1 MTPAIVITGPTAC
14 GKSDVADRLA
24 EQLGS
29 EVVSADAMQVYRGM
43 DIGTAKTPLS
53 ERRVPLRLVDI
64 VEVGE
69 AYSAA
74 RYQLDARAE
83 IDRLLA
89 SGRVPVICGGTGL
102 YIRAAIDDMQFPFG
116 QIDSERRVR
125 YHEMAERL
133 GADGLHRVLAERD
146 PASAAEIHP
155 HNVTRTIR
163 ALEMADEGVSYA
175 QQRQGFSSPTSVY
188 PSVQVAL
195 TRDRAALYR
204 RIDERVDA
212 MMEAGLLQEVLG
224 LLDRGA
230 REALTAMQAIG
241 YKELIDYIDGA
252 CTLEAAVEL
261 IKQRS
266 RRYAKRQLA
275 WCRRDARITW
285 VNMDEMDATA
295 AAAHIRRLAGI

>member
-43 DIGTAKTPLS
+43 DIGTAKTPPS
-53 ERRVPLRLVDI
+53 EQRVPLRLVDI

-102 YIRAAIDDMQFPFG
+102 YIRAAIDDMRFPSG
-116 QIDSERRVR
+116 QIDSERRAR

-175 QQRQGFSSPTSVY
+175 RQRQGFSSPTSVY

-241 YKELIDYIDGA
+241 YKELIDYVDGA

>member
-74 RYQLDARAE
+74 RYQLDARTE

-102 YIRAAIDDMQFPFG
+102 YIRAAIDDMQFPSG

-275 WCRRDARITW
+275 WCRRDTRITW
-285 VNMDEMDATA
+285 VNMDKMDATA
-295 AAAHIRRLAGI
+295 AATHIRRLAGI

>member
-89 SGRVPVICGGTGL
+89 SGRVPIICGGTGL
-102 YIRAAIDDMQFPFG
+102 YIRAAIDDMRFPSG

-175 QQRQGFSSPTSVY
+175 RQRQGFSSPTSVY

-195 TRDRAALYR
+195 TRDRAELYR

-212 MMEAGLLQEVLG
+212 MMETGLLQEVLG

>member
-24 EQLGS
+24 EQFGS

-89 SGRVPVICGGTGL
+89 SGRVPIICGGTGL
-102 YIRAAIDDMQFPFG
+102 YIRAAIDDMRFPSG

-175 QQRQGFSSPTSVY
+175 RQRQGFSSPTSVY

-195 TRDRAALYR
+195 TRDRAELYR

-212 MMEAGLLQEVLG
+212 MMETGLLQEVLG

>member
-1 MTPAIVITGPTAC
+1 MTPTIVITGPTAC

-43 DIGTAKTPLS
+43 DIGTAKMPLS

-89 SGRVPVICGGTGL
+89 SGRTPVICGGTGL
-102 YIRAAIDDMQFPFG
+102 YIRAAIDDMRFPSG
-116 QIDSERRVR
+116 QIDSERRAR

-163 ALEMADEGVSYA
+163 ALEMADEGVSTH
-175 QQRQGFSSPTSVY
+175 SSD
-188 PSVQVAL
+188 
-195 TRDRAALYR
+195 RDSHHPRRSIPAYR
-204 RIDERVDA
+204 LR
-212 MMEAGLLQEVLG
+212 
-224 LLDRGA
+224 
-230 REALTAMQAIG
+230 
-241 YKELIDYIDGA
+241 
-252 CTLEAAVEL
+252 
-261 IKQRS
+261 
-266 RRYAKRQLA
+266 
-275 WCRRDARITW
+275 
-285 VNMDEMDATA
+285 
-295 AAAHIRRLAGI
+295 

>member
-1 MTPAIVITGPTAC
+1 MTPVIVITGPTAC

-64 VEVGE
+64 VEVVE

-89 SGRVPVICGGTGL
+89 SGRVPIICGGTGL
-102 YIRAAIDDMQFPFG
+102 YIRAAIDDMRFPSG

-175 QQRQGFSSPTSVY
+175 RQRQGFSSPTSVY

-212 MMEAGLLQEVLG
+212 MMETGLLQEVLG

>member
-1 MTPAIVITGPTAC
+1 MTPTIVITGPTAC

-43 DIGTAKTPLS
+43 DIGTAKMPLS

-89 SGRVPVICGGTGL
+89 SGRTPVICGGTGL
-102 YIRAAIDDMQFPFG
+102 YIRAAIDDMWFPSG
-116 QIDSERRVR
+116 QIDSERRAR

-212 MMEAGLLQEVLG
+212 MMETGLLQEVLG

-241 YKELIDYIDGA
+241 YKELIGYIDGA

-275 WCRRDARITW
+275 WCRRDTRITW

>member
-89 SGRVPVICGGTGL
+89 SGRVPIICGGTGL
-102 YIRAAIDDMQFPFG
+102 YIRAAIDDMRFPSG

-175 QQRQGFSSPTSVY
+175 RQRQGFSSPTSVY

-212 MMEAGLLQEVLG
+212 MMETGLLQEVLG